1 MVNLKFE
8 WNKVVSHIPRRSI
21 KFKIFLV
28 SLLPTIALIAAAFLN
43 HQYLTIL
50 GESAE
55 QILSKNYKSIKAG
68 QESRKLLEEI
78 RNLFLAPVNRKERLA
93 DIPPGL
99 VKKISDALDIC
110 RDNITEKGELELI
123 DRLLESYSQYKK
135 AASLLDKR
143 KSKVWN
149 EQEIFDIFAI
159 TAEMILTIDELV
171 SVNEQAMER
180 AEIETRTLAG
190 EAQRNAVIFFGIIIV
205 TLSSLNYFFSHRIV
219 MPIIKLADQ
228 LSKIKEGSGDYPD
241 MAIKADDEIGVLAG
255 AFNQLFQRISH
266 YDNHRDNIIAAEKEK
281 VRQSEEAKVRFI
293 ADISHQLKTPMT
305 SLSMSLGLLHSRGEK
320 LIPEKQKKLY
330 DTAFDDCSRLA
341 TLINELVDVSRLE
354 TMSQPRPKETLNIKM
369 VITESVAPLVKQAEK
384 KGISIHLDIPDS
396 LPDVTIDSFRF
407 PWVITNLI
415 GNALRYTSKGAIIL
429 FRAYRQGQRCYF
441 QCSDTGEGIKP
452 EYLPHIFDRFTQFSE
467 RGKSGTVGLG
477 LAIVKDIIDQHGG
490 DIKVKSRVGE
500 GTVFT
505 FWIPGSIKENTDE

>member
-1 MVNLKFE
+1 MVNMKFKC
-8 WNKVVSHIPRRSI
+8 NGMISHIPRRSI
-21 KFKIFLV
+21 RFKIFLV

-55 QILSKNYKSIKAG
+55 QILSKNYKSIKAA

-78 RNLFLAPVNRKERLA
+78 RNLFLAPVNREARLA
-93 DIPPGL
+93 DIPPEL

-123 DRLLESYSQYKK
+123 ERLLQSYSQYKK

-143 KSKVWN
+143 RSKVW

-190 EAQRNAVIFFGIIIV
+190 QAQRNAVIFFGIVIV
-205 TLSSLNYFFSHRIV
+205 ILLSLNYFFSHRIA

-228 LSKIKEGSGDYPD
+228 LSKIKEGSGDYPN
-241 MAIKADDEIGVLAG
+241 MAVKANDEIGVLAG
-255 AFNQLFQRISH
+255 AFNQLFKRISD

-281 VRQSEEAKVRFI
+281 VRQSEEAKGKFI

-305 SLSMSLGLLHSRGEK
+305 SLSMSLGLLQSRGEK

-330 DTAFDDCSRLA
+330 DTAIDDCSRLA
-341 TLINELVDVSRLE
+341 SLINELVDVSRLE
-354 TMSQPRPKETLNIKM
+354 TMSQPRPKETLDIKM
-369 VITESVAPLVKQAEK
+369 VITESVTPLIKQAER
-384 KGISIHLDIPDS
+384 KGISIHLDIPDNLS
-396 LPDVTIDSFRF
+396 DVTIDSFRF

-415 GNALRYTSKGAIIL
+415 GNALRYTSKGGVIL
-429 FRAYRQGQRCYF
+429 FKAYRQGQRCYF
-441 QCSDTGEGIKP
+441 QCSDTGEGIQP

-500 GTVFT
+500 GTSFT

>member
-1 MVNLKFE
+1 MVNMKFKC
-8 WNKVVSHIPRRSI
+8 NGMISHIPRRSI
-21 KFKIFLV
+21 RFKIFLV

-55 QILSKNYKSIKAG
+55 QILSKNYKSIKAA

-78 RNLFLAPVNRKERLA
+78 RNLFLAPVNREARLS
-93 DIPPGL
+93 DIPPEL

-123 DRLLESYSQYKK
+123 EQLLQSYSQYKK
-135 AASLLDKR
+135 AVSLLDKR
-143 KSKVWN
+143 RSKVW

-171 SVNEQAMER
+171 SVNERAMER

-190 EAQRNAVIFFGIIIV
+190 QAQRNAVVFFGIVIV
-205 TLSSLNYFFSHRIV
+205 TLLSLNYFFSHRIA

-228 LSKIKEGSGDYPD
+228 LSTIKEGSGDYPN
-241 MAIKADDEIGVLAG
+241 MPVKTNDEIGVLAG
-255 AFNQLFQRISH
+255 AFNQLFKRISH

-281 VRQSEEAKVRFI
+281 VRQSEEAKGKFI

-305 SLSMSLGLLHSRGEK
+305 SLSMSLGLLQSRGEK

-330 DTAFDDCSRLA
+330 DTAIDDCSRLA
-341 TLINELVDVSRLE
+341 SLINELVDVSRLE
-354 TMSQPRPKETLNIKM
+354 TMSQPRPKETLDIKM
-369 VITESVAPLVKQAEK
+369 VITESVTPLIKQAER
-384 KGISIHLDIPDS
+384 KGLSIHLDIPDN

-415 GNALRYTSKGAIIL
+415 GNALRYTSKGGVIL
-429 FRAYRQGQRCYF
+429 FKAYRQGQRCYF

-452 EYLPHIFDRFTQFSE
+452 EYIPHIFDRFTQFSE

-500 GTVFT
+500 GTSFT

>member
-1 MVNLKFE
+1 MVNMKFKY
-8 WNKVVSHIPRRSI
+8 NGMLSHIPKRSI
-21 KFKIFLV
+21 RFKIFLV

-55 QILSKNYKSIKAG
+55 QILSKNYKSIKAA

-78 RNLFLAPVNRKERLA
+78 RNLFLAPVNREARLA
-93 DIPPGL
+93 DIPPEL

-123 DRLLESYSQYKK
+123 ERLLQSYSQYKK

-143 KSKVWN
+143 RSKVW

-190 EAQRNAVIFFGIIIV
+190 QAQRNAVIFFGIVIV
-205 TLSSLNYFFSHRIV
+205 ILLSLNYFFSHRIA

-228 LSKIKEGSGDYPD
+228 LSKIKEGSGDYPN
-241 MAIKADDEIGVLAG
+241 MAVKANDEIGVLAG
-255 AFNQLFQRISH
+255 AFNQLFKRISD

-281 VRQSEEAKVRFI
+281 VRQSEEAKGKFI

-305 SLSMSLGLLHSRGEK
+305 SLSMSLGLLQSRGEK

-330 DTAFDDCSRLA
+330 DTAIDDCSRLA
-341 TLINELVDVSRLE
+341 SLINELVDVSRLE
-354 TMSQPRPKETLNIKM
+354 TMSQPRPKETLDIKM
-369 VITESVAPLVKQAEK
+369 VITESVTPLIKQAER
-384 KGISIHLDIPDS
+384 KGISIHLDIPDNLS
-396 LPDVTIDSFRF
+396 DVTIDSFRF

-415 GNALRYTSKGAIIL
+415 GNALRYTSKGGVIL
-429 FRAYRQGQRCYF
+429 FKAYRQGQRCYF
-441 QCSDTGEGIKP
+441 QCSDTGEGIQP

-500 GTVFT
+500 GTSFT

>member
-1 MVNLKFE
+1 MFNVKFKC
-8 WNKVVSHIPRRSI
+8 NGMISHIPRRSI
-21 KFKIFLV
+21 RFKIFLV

-55 QILSKNYKSIKAG
+55 QILSKNYKSIKAA

-78 RNLFLAPVNRKERLA
+78 RNLFLAPVHREARLA
-93 DIPPGL
+93 DIPPEL

-110 RDNITEKGELELI
+110 KDNITEKGELELI
-123 DRLLESYSQYKK
+123 ERLLQSYSQYKK
-135 AASLLDKR
+135 AAYLLDKKR
-143 KSKVWN
+143 SKVW

-180 AEIETRTLAG
+180 AERETRILAG
-190 EAQRNAVIFFGIIIV
+190 QAQRNAVVFFGIVIL
-205 TLSSLNYFFSHRIV
+205 TLLSLNYFFSHRIA

-228 LSKIKEGSGDYPD
+228 LSKIKEGSGDYPN
-241 MAIKADDEIGVLAG
+241 MPVKANDEIGVLAG
-255 AFNQLFQRISH
+255 AFNQLFKRISH

-281 VRQSEEAKVRFI
+281 VRQSEEAKGKFI

-305 SLSMSLGLLHSRGEK
+305 SLSMSLGLLQSRGEK

-330 DTAFDDCSRLA
+330 DTAIDDCSRL
-341 TLINELVDVSRLE
+341 TSLINELVDVSRLE
-354 TMSQPRPKETLNIKM
+354 TMSQPRPKETLDIKM
-369 VITESVAPLVKQAEK
+369 VITESVTPLIKQAER
-384 KGISIHLDIPDS
+384 KGISIHLDLPEN

-415 GNALRYTSKGAIIL
+415 GNALRYTSKGGVIL
-429 FRAYRQGQRCYF
+429 FKAYRQGQRCCF

-500 GTVFT
+500 GTSFT

>member
-8 WNKVVSHIPRRSI
+8 CNEVVSHIPRRSI

-55 QILSKNYKSIKAG
+55 QILSKNYKSIKAA

-78 RNLFLAPVNRKERLA
+78 RNLFLAPVNRKEGLA
-93 DIPPGL
+93 DIPPEL
-99 VKKISDALDIC
+99 VKKIYDALDIC

-123 DRLLESYSQYKK
+123 EQLLQSYSQYKK
-135 AASLLDKR
+135 AASLLDKSR
-143 KSKVWN
+143 SKVW

-159 TAEMILTIDELV
+159 TAEMILTIDKLV

-190 EAQRNAVIFFGIIIV
+190 QAQRNAVVFFGIVIV
-205 TLSSLNYFFSHRIV
+205 TLLSLNYFFSHRIA

-228 LSKIKEGSGDYPD
+228 LSRIKEGSGDYPN
-241 MAIKADDEIGVLAG
+241 MPVKANDEIGVLAG
-255 AFNQLFQRISH
+255 AFNQLFKRISH

-281 VRQSEEAKVRFI
+281 VRQSEEAKDKFI

-305 SLSMSLGLLHSRGEK
+305 SLSMSLGLLQSRGER

-330 DTAFDDCSRLA
+330 DTALDDCSRLA
-341 TLINELVDVSRLE
+341 SLINELVDVSRLE
-354 TMSQPRPKETLNIKM
+354 TMSQPRPKDTLDIKM
-369 VITESVAPLVKQAEK
+369 VITESVTPLIKQAER
-384 KGISIHLDIPDS
+384 KGISIHLDIPDN

-415 GNALRYTSKGAIIL
+415 GNALRYTSKGGVIL
-429 FRAYRQGQRCYF
+429 FKAYRQGQRCYF

-490 DIKVKSRVGE
+490 DIKVRSRVGE